1 MSIKVCDLPIAD
13 RPHNRLAQLGG
24 SYLTNVELLSLIIGT
39 DQSIEIAQQIFSKF
53 KTLEVIKTASIQE
66 LVTIKGIGKSL
77 AGKIIACLEISK
89 RFREHQSPLKKM
101 DAITCPH
108 ILYDQLKLKIS
119 NYYKEHFL
127 VCSLD
132 SRNNLIA
139 VDEIS
144 VGTLT
149 SSLVHPREAFEVAIK
164 RHAAHIIIAHNH
176 PSGETDP
183 SEDDM
188 KVTRRL
194 VDAGK
199 VMGIAVLDHLIIT
212 QTSYLSFKEQSLL

>member
-1 MSIKVCDLPIAD
+1 MSIKVCDLPVAD
-13 RPHNRLAQLGG
+13 RPRYRLTQLGG
-24 SYLTNVELLSLIIGT
+24 RYLSNVELLALIIGT
-39 DQSIEIAQQIFSKF
+39 DQSIDIAQQLFAKF
-53 KTLEVIKTASIQE
+53 KTLENLKSASFQE
-66 LVTIKGIGKSL
+66 LESIKGIGKSQ
-77 AGKIIACLEISK
+77 ASKIIACLEIAK
-89 RFREHQSPLKKM
+89 RFQVQHPSTQKM
-101 DAITCPH
+101 NAISCPD
-108 ILYDQLKLKIS
+108 ILYEQIKYKIS

-127 VCSLD
+127 ICSLD

-164 RHAAHIIIAHNH
+164 RHAAHIILAHNH

-183 SEDDM
+183 SEDDL

-194 VDAGK
+194 CDAGK
-199 VMGIAVLDHLIIT
+199 MMGIAVLDHLIIT
-212 QTSYLSFKEQSLL
+212 KTTYLSFKEKNLI

>member
-1 MSIKVCDLPIAD
+1 MTIKVCDLPPTD
-13 RPHNRLAQLGG
+13 RPHYRLAQLGG
-24 SYLTNVELLSLIIGT
+24 SFLSNVELLALIIGT
-39 DQSIEIAQQIFSKF
+39 DQSIAIAQRLFAKF
-53 KTLEVIKTASIQE
+53 NTLDNIKSATMQE
-66 LVTIKGIGKSL
+66 LESIKGIGKSQ

-89 RFREHQSPLKKM
+89 RFQENLCPPKKLDAVTSP
-101 DAITCPH
+101 D
-108 ILYDQLKLKIS
+108 ILYEQIKHKIV

-183 SEDDM
+183 SEDDL

-212 QTSYLSFKEQSLL
+212 QTFYLSFKEQSLL